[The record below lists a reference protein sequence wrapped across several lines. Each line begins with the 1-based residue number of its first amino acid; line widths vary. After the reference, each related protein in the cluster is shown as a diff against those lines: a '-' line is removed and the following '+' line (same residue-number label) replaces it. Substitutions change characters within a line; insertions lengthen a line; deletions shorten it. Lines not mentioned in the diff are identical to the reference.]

1 MTLQLTSILL
11 VGFQN
16 RELPSLRAT
25 IGESPHLHHSRHV
38 DIVGAKKLNRYAC
51 YCDSRGL
58 QF

>member
-1 MTLQLTSILL
+1 MVRSLTSFLL

-38 DIVGAKKLNRYAC
+38 DIVGAKKLNR
-51 YCDSRGL
+51 
-58 QF
+58 